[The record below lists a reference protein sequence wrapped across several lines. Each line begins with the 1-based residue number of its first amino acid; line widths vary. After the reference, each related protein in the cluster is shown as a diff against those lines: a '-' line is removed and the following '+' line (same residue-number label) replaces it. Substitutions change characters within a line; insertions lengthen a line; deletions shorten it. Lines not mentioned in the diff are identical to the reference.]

1 MRYGGL
7 YLIAIDFNGG
17 LGYLAMRRLP
27 ISGGCLTI
35 SDEIIEIDKS
45 VGSTI
50 GHIWNHSKI
59 MSLVLILGALYLVA
73 TAILGSSFSRLLVI
87 VGVVVLVG
95 YFSLAF
101 FIHKFF
107 RDNVTTDK
115 IIPRDAVEM
124 IVYKEGGWIRQP
136 NLAIIYTEDGER
148 MGRNVFLLPSWL
160 GEDAPLERILP
171 AVEEENIDTKSV
183 NEVNMA

>member
-1 MRYGGL
+1 
-7 YLIAIDFNGG
+7 
-17 LGYLAMRRLP
+17 MRRLP

-35 SDEIIEIDKS
+35 SDETIEIDKS
-45 VGSTI
+45 LGGTV

-59 MSLVLILGALYLVA
+59 VSMILILGVVYLVA
-73 TAILGSSFSRLLVI
+73 SAILGSSFSRLLVI
-87 VGVVVLVG
+87 LGVVVLVG

-101 FIHKFF
+101 VIHKFF
-107 RDNVTTDK
+107 KDNVTTDK
-115 IIPRDAVEM
+115 TIPRNAVEM

-136 NLAIIYTEDGER
+136 NLAIIYIEDGKR

-171 AVEEENIDTKSV
+171 AIEEENIDTKPA